1 MARIT
6 TSPPARGGVA
16 RRAGVVGDDS
26 RITPLK
32 LEPKLKRIM
41 AQEYP
46 RFSDAEYARRQRA
59 LGAVMDK
66 AGVDHL
72 LVITDHRAGNAPQW
86 VTGWP
91 GTVEAYVI
99 FKPGEKMWM
108 AVEWVNHFP
117 LARKIA
123 RDVEVHWGAH
133 HGLQQMIRELKR
145 RGAKRVGNMGPLV
158 VSKYRELEG
167 HFQMVGL
174 DAEYIRL
181 RTIKSEEELDWLRIG
196 AALSDAGLAA
206 LLAGTKPGLTERE
219 LGAIVESAYIKHGGA
234 TMIHYIGVT
243 SMARPHIYVPPQH
256 HSPRKVKKGD
266 VVFCELSAYWWD
278 YAGQV
283 LRTFTVDAEPTPLYR
298 DLHETAEAAF
308 DAVTGV
314 ARHGT
319 TMQEIL
325 DATGVIEQNGFTVC
339 DDLMHGFGGGYFQ
352 PIIGTKSRMAGPLPA
367 MTLEENM
374 TVVVQPNVIT
384 RDHKAGVQVGELIR
398 VTRTGFERLHR
409 AKRGFFRVG

>member
-1 MARIT
+1 MKT
-6 TSPPARGGVA
+6 L
-16 RRAGVVGDDS
+16 D
-26 RITPLK
+26 TPLK
-32 LEPKLKRIM
+32 LNSRLKAIM

-46 RFSDAEYARRQRA
+46 RFSDGEYARRHKA
-59 LGAVMDK
+59 LGAVMEK

-108 AVEWVNHFP
+108 SVEWVNHYP
-117 LARKIA
+117 LAKKIA
-123 RDVEVHWGAH
+123 RDVEVHWGVH
-133 HGLQQMIRELKR
+133 HGLQQMIKELQH
-145 RGAKRVGNMGPLV
+145 RGAKRVGIIGPLGV
-158 VSKYRELEG
+158 AKVRQLEA

-174 DAEYIRL
+174 DAEYTRL
-181 RTIKSEEELDWLRIG
+181 RMIKSEEELDWLRIG

-206 LLAGTKPGLTERE
+206 LLAGTKAGLTERE
-219 LGAIVESAYIKHGGA
+219 LGAIVESAYIKHGGT

-243 SMARPHIYVPPQH
+243 SMAKPHIYVPPQH

-266 VVFCELSAYWWD
+266 MVFCELSAYWWD

-298 DLHETAEAAF
+298 DLYDTAEATF
-308 DAVTGV
+308 DAVTKV
-314 ARHGT
+314 ARHGA
-319 TMQEIL
+319 TMQEIV
-325 DATGVIEQNGFTVC
+325 DATGVIEQNGFTIC

-352 PIIGTKSRMAGPLPA
+352 PILGSKSRPSGPLPD

-398 VTRTGFERLHR
+398 ITRTGFERLHK
-409 AKRGFFRVG
+409 AKRGLFRVG